1 MTPNVNGSKG
11 PIPKRRA
18 ESHRERYGTCA
29 SCKNTRQRQ
38 DHNLPGTSRMT
49 SPRCAPRATR
59 IPISCVRCR
68 TQSDVTP

>member
-29 SCKNTRQRQ
+29 SCKNTRQHQ
-38 DHNLPGTSRMT
+38 DHNLPENQPHDVASL
-49 SPRCAPRATR
+49 RAKGHAD
-59 IPISCVRCR
+59 SNLLR
-68 TQSDVTP
+68 TLPYPV

>member
-38 DHNLPGTSRMT
+38 DHNLPENQ
-49 SPRCAPRATR
+49 PHDVVCCAPRATR
-59 IPISCVRCR
+59 IPISCVRCG